1 MSLLDRTHRI
11 KFNMRWNWQVDLE
24 PGDPVRNMAS
34 DAGLLAALHTGEGMP
49 TVRVYTW
56 DRKAVSIG
64 RLQSEEA
71 VRRLYPDLPLV
82 RRPTGGRAVVH
93 GNDLT
98 VTVALPLDCL
108 PPERRSVSA
117 SHEVL
122 VDPVKA
128 ALIAGGLAVCYGGCP
143 IRSQRDVVNCFDL
156 AASCDL
162 IHSYTGEKLVGSAQR
177 REENALLQQMS
188 LSLVQVPDLSF
199 FLSSLRE
206 SFQQAFPFHQ
216 F

>member
-1 MSLLDRTHRI
+1 MA
-11 KFNMRWNWQVDLE
+11 VD
-24 PGDPVRNMAS
+24 S
-34 DAGLLAALHTGEGMP
+34 DLLAALHMGDGIP

-56 DRKAVSIG
+56 DQKAVSIG

-82 RRPTGGRAVVH
+82 RRPTGGRAVIH
-93 GNDLT
+93 GEDLT
-98 VTVALPLDCL
+98 VTVAVRLGCL
-108 PPERRSVSA
+108 PPECRSVLA
-117 SHEVL
+117 SHELL

-143 IRSQRDVVNCFDL
+143 IRSQRGIVNCFDL

-162 IHSYTGEKLVGSAQR
+162 IDSHTGTKLVGSAQR

-188 LSLVQVPDLSF
+188 LSLTLVPDLPF
-199 FLSSLRE
+199 FLFSLRE
-206 SFQQAFPFHQ
+206 CLQQTFLAHQ
-216 F
+216 IWADRFN